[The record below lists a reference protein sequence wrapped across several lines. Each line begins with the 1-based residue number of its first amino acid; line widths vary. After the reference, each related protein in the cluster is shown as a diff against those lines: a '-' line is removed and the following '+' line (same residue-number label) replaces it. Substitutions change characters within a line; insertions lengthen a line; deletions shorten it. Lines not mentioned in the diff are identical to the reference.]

1 MKRSVFCRR
10 FNARGLFVKIIY
22 VNSMNVMEKQQNGF
36 VPFGFFAGTDRC
48 DNMLKIEK
56 QNKRASGC
64 QHRNEK
70 EDSLAARSLLVQ
82 NIIHFRCSRSLFIY
96 IHLSRFIIAKIK
108 TGLWTFFVISNL
120 FFLPFLSTLPSPP
133 RQGMRRETSEQYL
146 RRDFFFS
153 P

>member
-1 MKRSVFCRR
+1 
-10 FNARGLFVKIIY
+10 
-22 VNSMNVMEKQQNGF
+22 MNVMEKQQNGF

-82 NIIHFRCSRSLFIY
+82 NIIHFRCSHSLFIY

-120 FFLPFLSTLPSPP
+120 FFCFLFC
-133 RQGMRRETSEQYL
+133 RRCRRHQGRGMRRETSEQYL